1 MNPRAML
8 PAADGVNVSEDIWQK
23 VARLHENVCL
33 ICCGHTS
40 RGYLRSTGDKRQ
52 HVHQMLFDTQ
62 SAPRGGEGWLRLLE
76 FLPDD
81 RTVRVRTYS
90 TRLDQ
95 WDTSAGDDFT
105 FLLTPVSTT
114 GRIQHDAR
122 CRIAG
127 CTENRTP
134 GEAGTSETALAR
146 LLHSREV
153 ERKSDDLNPK
163 MRSSPACSTGQ
174 AGRFPELASP
184 VHLTAP
190 SSQQNQTPH

>member
-1 MNPRAML
+1 MSAKTSGRKSPGSMRTCVSS
-8 PAADGVNVSEDIWQK
+8 AAVTQAAVTCA
-23 VARLHENVCL
+23 AR
-33 ICCGHTS
+33 GTKGSTS
-40 RGYLRSTGDKRQ
+40 TRCSSI
-52 HVHQMLFDTQ
+52 TQ
-62 SAPRGGEGWLRLLE
+62 SGPRGGEGWLRLLE

-190 SSQQNQTPH
+190 PR

>member
-1 MNPRAML
+1 M
-8 PAADGVNVSEDIWQK
+8 
-23 VARLHENVCL
+23 CL

-40 RGYLRSTGDKRQ
+40 RGYLRSTGDKGQ

-90 TRLDQ
+90 TLLDQ

-114 GRIQHDAR
+114 DTDGDLMPDYYEIPA
-122 CRIAG
+122 
-127 CTENRTP
+127 TP
-134 GEAGTSETALAR
+134 
-146 LLHSREV
+146 
-153 ERKSDDLNPK
+153 
-163 MRSSPACSTGQ
+163 
-174 AGRFPELASP
+174 
-184 VHLTAP
+184 
-190 SSQQNQTPH
+190 